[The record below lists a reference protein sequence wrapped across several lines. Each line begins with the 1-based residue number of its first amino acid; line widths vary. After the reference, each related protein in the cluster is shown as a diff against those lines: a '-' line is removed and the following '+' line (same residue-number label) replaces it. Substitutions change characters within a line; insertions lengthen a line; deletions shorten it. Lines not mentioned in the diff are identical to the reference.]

1 MKKQSVWLLASLVAL
16 GLVGCAG
23 QKEPAEKA
31 LARAQSAL
39 GAIHDAAQKYAPDEL
54 QVVETQLAG
63 AKDSLA
69 KGDYKGVLAAAPA
82 LTAAIGALK
91 DTAEAKEKEAE
102 ANGPEQ
108 EGLVSSTH
116 ISDGTPKPRNR
127 KPRSPETQCEN
138 ADAGGIC
145 TLHGCWTEPA
155 GSAAC
160 MTLLTIGPAIPA
172 PSDEMFWNGTTT
184 ATAIW
189 GLLAGAK
196 PIIQSWLTDSPVWA
210 VPVLTAAHR

>member
-102 ANGPEQ
+102 AAAATAKDTWGPLSTDVPNMVAAIQSRVEVLSKAHHLPKGVSKD
-108 EGLVSSTH
+108 GLAAARTGLASMKTAW
-116 ISDGTPKPRNR
+116 SDASN
-127 KPRSPETQCEN
+127 
-138 ADAGGIC
+138 
-145 TLHGCWTEPA
+145 
-155 GSAAC
+155 SAA
-160 MTLLTIGPAIPA
+160 
-172 PSDEMFWNGTTT
+172 
-184 ATAIW
+184 
-189 GLLAGAK
+189 AG
-196 PIIQSWLTDSPVWA
+196 DF
-210 VPVLTAAHR
+210 TAAVAKAQAMKAQAADIMKSLGMSSGVN

>member
-102 ANGPEQ
+102 AAAATAKDTWGPLSTDVPNMVAAIQSRVEVLSKAHHLPKGVSKD
-108 EGLVSSTH
+108 GLAAAKTGLASMKTAW
-116 ISDGTPKPRNR
+116 SDASN
-127 KPRSPETQCEN
+127 
-138 ADAGGIC
+138 
-145 TLHGCWTEPA
+145 
-155 GSAAC
+155 SAA
-160 MTLLTIGPAIPA
+160 
-172 PSDEMFWNGTTT
+172 
-184 ATAIW
+184 
-189 GLLAGAK
+189 AG
-196 PIIQSWLTDSPVWA
+196 DF
-210 VPVLTAAHR
+210 TAAVAKAQAMKAQAADIMKSLGMSSGVN